1 MISFAWA
8 AVRVNDLPA
17 SFSSAARQVSRRAA
31 SIWAERSAI
40 FIWIAWN
47 LEIGWPNA
55 WRCLA

>member
-8 AVRVNDLPA
+8 AVRVNDWPA

-40 FIWIAWN
+40 LAWIDWN
-47 LEIGWPNA
+47 LEIGWPKA
-55 WRCLA
+55 LRSLA